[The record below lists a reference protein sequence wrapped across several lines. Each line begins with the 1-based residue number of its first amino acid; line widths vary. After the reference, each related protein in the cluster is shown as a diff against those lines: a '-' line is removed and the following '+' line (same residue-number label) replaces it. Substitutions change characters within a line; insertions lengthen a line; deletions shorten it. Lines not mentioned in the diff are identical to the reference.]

1 MFPKLITALTISF
14 QAQGNMTVEP
24 VTYSRYDVGYN
35 FEEEMEARMVMSKE
49 VQEFGFLETDVLALI
64 VPDGK
69 AEEKIMAY
77 LRKAWTVIPS
87 IMIYPNEI

>member
-1 MFPKLITALTISF
+1 
-14 QAQGNMTVEP
+14 MTVEP

-35 FEEEMEARMVMSKE
+35 FEEEMEARMVMSEE

-69 AEEKIMAY
+69 TGEKNHGISQKGVDCNTPHHD
-77 LRKAWTVIPS
+77 LSK
-87 IMIYPNEI
+87 